1 MRQSKF
7 HRDIPNDM
15 KMDISQDQVNVFLDN
30 LRESGVT
37 NMFGAGSYIQ
47 EEFGV
52 TKYDANR
59 FLTKWMDTFNE
70 RHSD

>member
-52 TKYDANR
+52 TKYDAQR
-59 FLTKWMDTFNE
+59 FLIKWMQTFGE

>member
-7 HRDIPNDM
+7 HRDIPNNM
-15 KMDISQDQVNVFLDN
+15 KMDITQDQVNIFLDN

-52 TKYDANR
+52 TKYDAQR
-59 FLTKWMDTFNE
+59 FLIKWMQKFGE
-70 RHSD
+70 RQSD

>member
-15 KMDISQDQVNVFLDN
+15 KMDITQDQVNIFLDN

-52 TKYDANR
+52 TKYDAQR
-59 FLTKWMDTFNE
+59 FLIKWMETFNQ
-70 RHSD
+70 

>member
-15 KMDISQDQVNVFLDN
+15 KMDITQDQVNIFLDN

-37 NMFGAGSYIQ
+37 NMFGATPYIQ
-47 EEFGV
+47 KRFGV

-59 FLTKWMDTFNE
+59 FLVNWMETFGE

>member
-15 KMDISQDQVNVFLDN
+15 KMDITQDQVNVFLDN

-59 FLTKWMDTFNE
+59 FLTKWMDTFGE

>member
-30 LRESGVT
+30 LRESGAT

-47 EEFGV
+47 QAFGV